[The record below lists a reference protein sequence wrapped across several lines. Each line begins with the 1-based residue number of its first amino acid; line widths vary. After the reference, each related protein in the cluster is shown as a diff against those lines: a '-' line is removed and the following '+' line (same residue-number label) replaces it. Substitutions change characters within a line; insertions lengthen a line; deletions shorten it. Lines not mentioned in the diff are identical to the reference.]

1 MPMFVVEYSYSPET
15 SAGRDDHRTDHRA
28 WIQELVRRRTIR
40 SSGPLADHSG
50 ALFIVESADADT
62 VTRMFSHDPF
72 ARAGL
77 VESVRVTEWQPK
89 RGDASLRESTD

>member
-15 SAGRDDHRTDHRA
+15 SGGRDDHRTDHRA
-28 WIQELVRRRTIR
+28 WVHELVRRKIIR

-50 ALFIVESADADT
+50 AMFIVQSTDADA
-62 VTRMFSHDPF
+62 VARQFARDPF

-77 VESVRVTEWQPK
+77 VDDVRITEWQPTK
-89 RGDASLRESTD
+89 GELSEH